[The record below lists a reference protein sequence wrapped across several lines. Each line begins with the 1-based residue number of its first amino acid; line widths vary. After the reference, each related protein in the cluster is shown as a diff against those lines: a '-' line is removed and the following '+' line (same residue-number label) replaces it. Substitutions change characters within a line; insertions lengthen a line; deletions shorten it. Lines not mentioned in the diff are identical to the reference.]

1 MTKNNFIAEVTFKNI
16 GERSTA
22 VSVEYPSIINTMSTT
37 LNAKLNLGRL
47 GVI

>member
-1 MTKNNFIAEVTFKNI
+1 MTKNSFIAEVTFKNV

-22 VSVEYPSIINTMSTT
+22 VSVEYPSSIMSTT

-47 GVI
+47 GIM